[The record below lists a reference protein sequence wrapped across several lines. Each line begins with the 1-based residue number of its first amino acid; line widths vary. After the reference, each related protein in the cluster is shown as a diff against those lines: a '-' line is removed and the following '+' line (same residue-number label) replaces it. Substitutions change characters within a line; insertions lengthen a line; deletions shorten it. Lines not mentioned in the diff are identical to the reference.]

1 MKIPS
6 GERLKGEWLQLIT
19 DKKRRYL
26 LIVGVVLLLFGLAFR
41 LFPFYEGM
49 KGGETDIAATKKRV
63 AKYRQVVKG
72 KGELETRL
80 ASLNRSLEQAEAGL
94 LTGKTAA
101 LAAVDI
107 QNTLNE
113 IALGSGIE
121 IKSMQVLKS
130 QNQNQ
135 NQKQKAELYI
145 SVPVQFS
152 VSLTIRQL
160 KDILYKIEAS
170 PKFFLTVQWIRI
182 SVAGAESPGQIRCD
196 IAVSGIM
203 KNVKE

>member
-1 MKIPS
+1 MKNRSIPS
-6 GERLKGEWLQLIT
+6 GESFRGALRQLVN
-19 DKKRRYL
+19 DKKRLTL
-26 LIVGVVLLLFGLAFR
+26 LIGGAVLILFGLAFR
-41 LFPFYEGM
+41 FYPYYEGII
-49 KGGETDIAATKKRV
+49 GSEADITDTKSRIAMASRI
-63 AKYRQVVKG
+63 VKG
-72 KGELETRL
+72 KGRLEANL
-80 ASLNRSLEQAEAGL
+80 ASLEKSLGQAEAGL

-113 IALGSGIE
+113 IALGTGIE

-130 QNQNQ
+130 QDP
-135 NQKQKAELYI
+135 KQDAEPYV

-160 KDILYKIEAS
+160 KDILYKIETS
-170 PKFFLTVQWIRI
+170 PKFFLTVEWIRI
-182 SVAGAESPGQIRCD
+182 GLAGAASPGQIRCD

>member
-1 MKIPS
+1 M
-6 GERLKGEWLQLIT
+6 
-19 DKKRRYL
+19 
-26 LIVGVVLLLFGLAFR
+26 IVGAVLLLFGLAYR
-41 LFPFYEGM
+41 FYPYYEEMMG
-49 KGGETDIAATKKRV
+49 GGETNIAATKNRIT
-63 AKYRQVVKG
+63 KYRQVVKG
-72 KGELETRL
+72 KGELEARL
-80 ASLNRSLEQAEAGL
+80 VSVKNYLDLAEKGL
-94 LTGKTAA
+94 LTGKTIP

-113 IALGSGIE
+113 IALASGIE

-130 QNQNQ
+130 QKAEPNVHNK
-135 NQKQKAELYI
+135 KQDAELYL

-170 PKFFLTVQWIRI
+170 PKFFLTVEWIRI
-182 SVAGAESPGQIRCD
+182 SVAGAGAPGQIRCD